1 MSAQLE
7 DLYQDLI
14 LDHSR
19 HPSNFRDMPD
29 ADRSV
34 EGHNPLCGDELTLY
48 LKLDGDRV
56 VDISFQGRGCA
67 ISMASASLLTERI
80 KGATVEQAEALFD
93 TVHGLLIDA
102 DENADRAALGK
113 LEALAGVRNYP
124 SRVKCATLSWHTL
137 KAALEGESVNTVT
150 TE

>member
-56 VDISFQGRGCA
+56 ADISFQGRGCA